1 MTNHQSNAYLIDTS
15 VSGSALIVSISVSG
29 RTAISIPGK
38 DSMNGSFGYY
48 TKYAVRETIVRG
60 WILGKQPGLTDLSV
74 RILEN
79 PNYIVARDF
88 DNG

>member
-1 MTNHQSNAYLIDTS
+1 
-15 VSGSALIVSISVSG
+15 
-29 RTAISIPGK
+29 
-38 DSMNGSFGYY
+38 MNGSFGYY